1 MGPDQQADA
10 VHQAGLE
17 RSLGRIFAVFMTLMV
32 VVFWSS
38 TATLAGQRPASVAA
52 NLLLS
57 VLLTGQALRAVARP
71 PSQRGLGLMVVAT
84 GSLLLVSRGLAV
96 PGSPFL
102 ENNAALVM
110 PVGTAW
116 AMWSARFL
124 LPVPVLVVVLA
135 SWTWNPRADLAAE
148 LTVGALAVIACAS
161 WGARLL
167 RAGAQRADAD
177 ADLLSRRMATADAAL
192 AAEEAERRAA
202 NAVHDDV
209 LSVLRA
215 VGLAGRSLPWSVVVS
230 KAQGAMNALARQV
243 LRAGYGLE
251 DLGSALR
258 RQAGEAA
265 AGGLDV
271 RCDIDGGLDVPAP
284 AVEALSAAA
293 GEALRNAAAHS
304 GAGRAVLAA
313 RGSQAGVVTVTIAD
327 EGTGFDPARVDSA
340 RSGLRNSVRARLS
353 EAGGRAEIVS
363 APGQG
368 TSVVLTWGPPQAAS
382 TPVTDPLAWARRM
395 APSPRLIFAGF
406 MLPILLIGLAS
417 LCLRWQ
423 DMRWQ
428 AAAVAVFLAFTG
440 VADLCARQLSQVRM
454 TRATMWG
461 LAAAN
466 TALVAVGSLAVA
478 PGTTDSFAYWVGTDG
493 GIAIAAI
500 YFVRGP
506 ASGLTALALDLA
518 ALTAGLLVTHPDISA
533 GVWVAILTSPV
544 LAAGVAAAMLAA
556 FRNVASHTEVRLAE
570 HRERVRLHAR
580 AEAIS
585 RVDNAALE
593 NARLVAG
600 PVLER
605 VASGQPPDPALRMSA
620 VLADATLRDELLAP
634 GFLTP
639 ALAERVRAARTADV
653 HVTVDVARLGD
664 AVLPET
670 ARRLLDAALTDL
682 AAGDGVTLKVHPPAE
697 GSPALLALRVR
708 GQRSD
713 HAALCRCAEESGALV
728 SDLGDHELLIRLQP
742 ATEPATEP
750 TAAPAAEPVT

>member
-1 MGPDQQADA
+1 MGPDQPADA

-32 VVFWSS
+32 AVFWSS

-57 VLLTGQALRAVARP
+57 VLLVGQALRAVARP

-102 ENNAALVM
+102 ENNAPLVM
-110 PVGTAW
+110 PVGIAW

-124 LPVPVLVVVLA
+124 LPVPVLVVVMA

-148 LTVGALAVIACAS
+148 LTVSALAVIACAS
-161 WGARLL
+161 WAARLL

-177 ADLLSRRMATADAAL
+177 ADVLSRRMGAEDAAL

-215 VGLAGRSLPWSVVVS
+215 VSLAGQSLPWSVVVS
-230 KAQGAMNALARQV
+230 KAQGAMNALARKV
-243 LRAGYGLE
+243 LRAGYSLE
-251 DLGSALR
+251 DLGSALQ
-258 RQAGEAA
+258 RQASEVT

-271 RCDIDGGLDVPAP
+271 RCDIGGDLDVPAP

-293 GEALRNAAAHS
+293 GEALRNAATHS
-304 GAGRAVLAA
+304 AAGRAVLTA
-313 RGSQAGVVTVTIAD
+313 RGSQAGVVTVIIAD
-327 EGTGFDPARVDSA
+327 EGTGFDPARVGPA
-340 RSGLRNSVRARLS
+340 RSGLRNSVHARLS
-353 EAGGRAEIVS
+353 DAGGRAEIIS

-368 TSVVLTWGPPQAAS
+368 TSVVLTWGPPRAAS
-382 TPVTDPLAWARRM
+382 VPVTDPLAWARRM
-395 APSPRLIFAGF
+395 APSPRLIFVGF
-406 MLPILLIGLAS
+406 MLPILLIGLVS

-428 AAAVAVFLAFTG
+428 GAAVAVFLACVG
-440 VADLCARQLSQVRM
+440 VAALCARYLSQVRM
-454 TRATMWG
+454 TLATTWA

-466 TALVAVGSLAVA
+466 TTLVGVGSLAVA
-478 PGTTDSFAYWVGTDG
+478 PGTTDSFAYWVGTGG

-500 YFVRGP
+500 YFVQG
-506 ASGLTALALDLA
+506 AAAGLAALALDLA
-518 ALTAGLLVTHPDISA
+518 ALTAGLLVTGPDISA

-544 LAAGVAAAMLAA
+544 LAAAVAAAMLGA
-556 FRNVASHTEVRLAE
+556 FRNVSSHTEFRLAE
-570 HRERVRLHAR
+570 YRERVRLHAR

-593 NARLVAG
+593 NARRVAG

-605 VASGQPPDPALRMSA
+605 VASGQPPDPVLRMSA

-639 ALAERVRAARTADV
+639 ALAESVRAARVAGV

-670 ARRLLDAALTDL
+670 ARRLLVAAIAGLV
-682 AAGDGVTLKVHPPAE
+682 AGDGVILKVYPPGG
-697 GSPALLALRVR
+697 GSPALLVLHVR
-708 GQRSD
+708 GQRPD
-713 HAALCRCAEESGALV
+713 HAALRQCAEESGALA

-742 ATEPATEP
+742 ATEPAGES
-750 TAAPAAEPVT
+750 PAAEPAT

>member
-1 MGPDQQADA
+1 MGPDQPADA

-38 TATLAGQRPASVAA
+38 TATLAGQRPASVVA

-57 VLLTGQALRAVARP
+57 VLLIGQALRAISRP
-71 PSQRGLGLMVVAT
+71 PSQRGLWLMVVAT
-84 GSLLLVSRGLAV
+84 GSLLLVSRALAV

-110 PVGTAW
+110 AVGTAW
-116 AMWSARFL
+116 AVWSARFL
-124 LPVPVLVVVLA
+124 LPVPVVLVILA
-135 SWTWNPRADLAAE
+135 SWAWNPRADLAAE
-148 LTVGALAVIACAS
+148 LTVSALAVIACAS
-161 WGARLL
+161 WAARLL

-177 ADLLSRRMATADAAL
+177 ADVLSRRMAAEDAAL
-192 AAEEAERRAA
+192 AAQEAERRAA

-215 VGLAGRSLPWSVVVS
+215 VSLASRSLPWSVVVS
-230 KAQGAMNALARQV
+230 KAQGAMNALDGQV
-243 LRAGYGLE
+243 LRGGYGLE

-258 RQAGEAA
+258 RQAREAV
-265 AGGLDV
+265 GGLDV
-271 RCDIDGGLDVPAP
+271 RCEIDGDLDVPP
-284 AVEALSAAA
+284 PVVEALSAAA
-293 GEALRNAAAHS
+293 GEALRNTAAHS
-304 GAGRAVLAA
+304 GVSRAVLTA
-313 RGSQAGVVTVTIAD
+313 RGNRRGGVTVTIAD
-327 EGTGFDPARVDSA
+327 EGIGFDPAQVGPA

-353 EAGGRAEIVS
+353 DVGGRAEIISVS
-363 APGQG
+363 GQG
-368 TSVVLTWGPPQAAS
+368 TSVVLTWGPPQPTSAPA
-382 TPVTDPLAWARRM
+382 TDPLAWARRM
-395 APSPRLIFAGF
+395 APSPRLIFVGF

-428 AAAVAVFLAFTG
+428 AAAVAVFLACTG
-440 VADLCARQLSQVRM
+440 VAALCARCLSRVRM
-454 TRATMWG
+454 TRATMGG

-466 TALVAVGSLAVA
+466 TVLVAVGSLAVA
-478 PGTTDSFAYWVGTDG
+478 PGITDSFAYWVGTGG

-506 ASGLTALALDLA
+506 ISGLTALALDLA
-518 ALTAGLLVTHPDISA
+518 ALTVGLLVTGPDISA

-544 LAAGVAAAMLAA
+544 LAAAVAAAMLAA
-556 FRNVASHTEVRLAE
+556 FRNVSSHTEVRLAE
-570 HRERVRLHAR
+570 YREQVRLHAR
-580 AEAIS
+580 AEVIS

-593 NARLVAG
+593 NARRVAG
-600 PVLER
+600 SVLER
-605 VASGQPPDPALRMSA
+605 VAFGQPPDPALRMSA

-682 AAGDGVTLKVHPPAE
+682 AADDGVTLKVHPPAE

-713 HAALCRCAEESGALV
+713 HAALRRCAEESGALV
-728 SDLGDHELLIRLQP
+728 SDLGDHELLIRL
-742 ATEPATEP
+742 
-750 TAAPAAEPVT
+750 